1 MYRALLSCPPSH
13 QHLGTLLAGLQTV
26 AHPQHYVLLQAKMKF
41 VMLASSEP
49 DVLAMQTSLCQE
61 ILSVLDLV
69 EPGLTRRRGEILRVS
84 TAASPASLLSKC
96 L

>member
-1 MYRALLSCPPSH
+1 MYRALLSCPSSH
-13 QHLGTLLAGLQTV
+13 QHLATLLAGLQTV